1 MLNKQRSFSV
11 VVMFTTLSSEISSLS
26 SALHIFALVRIRLMI
41 INVELLEVFPNNT
54 VQMAMHK
61 QLSSERVRRAAI
73 VTAHG
78 FREQVK
84 TIGAYT

>member
-1 MLNKQRSFSV
+1 MHN
-11 VVMFTTLSSEISSLS
+11 
-26 SALHIFALVRIRLMI
+26 FALVRIRLMI

-78 FREQVK
+78 IREQTK
-84 TIGAYT
+84 TIGSYS

>member
-1 MLNKQRSFSV
+1 
-11 VVMFTTLSSEISSLS
+11 
-26 SALHIFALVRIRLMI
+26 MI
-41 INVELLEVFPNNT
+41 INVELLEVFPNDT
-54 VQMAMHK
+54 VQQAMHK

-84 TIGAYT
+84 TIGACNSSPRLACQECACCC